1 MKKQFLLFAS
11 FAIAAASFA
20 QDKPSFGI
28 RAGVTSASMSG
39 DAVNSLNNLIDYTNG
54 MITTGNRKGFF
65 AGGFASIPLSQQIS
79 IEPGVYYSQ
88 KGYSLN
94 GALNMK
100 GVEIL
105 NVNAKA
111 QLQSQYIDLPVL
123 LKANVSGFEIF
134 AGPQVSY
141 LTKADLRT
149 TAGILGFNLLNKKM
163 DATEQMNRWDAAVT
177 GGVGYQFKNG
187 FSINAAYDYGLSK
200 ADANKNMETYNRA
213 FKIGAGFKF

>member
-11 FAIAAASFA
+11 LAITAFGFA
-20 QDKPSFGI
+20 QNAPSFGI
-28 RAGVTSASMSG
+28 RAGMTSTSMRG
-39 DAVNSLNNLIDYTNG
+39 DAVSSLNDLIDYTNG

-65 AGGFASIPLSQQIS
+65 AGGFVSIPLSQQIA

-94 GALNMK
+94 GALNQK

-105 NVNAKA
+105 NLNAKA

-123 LKANVSGFEIF
+123 LKANVGGLEIF

-149 TAGILGFNLLNKKM
+149 SAGILGFNILNKKM
-163 DATEQMNRWDAAVT
+163 DATEQMNRWDAGVT
-177 GGVGYQFKNG
+177 GGIGYQFKNG
-187 FSINAAYDYGLSK
+187 FGVSAAYDHGLSK

-213 FKIGAGFKF
+213 FKVGAAFSF